1 MLFTRIGLN
10 ILMVS
15 SILFLPWWFSVLLA
29 LVLLFGFEAVEVL
42 GWGLLI
48 DILYGT
54 PLTFFY
60 NFTFIF
66 TLLFF
71 ILFLTTTYLKK
82 YLVFYQ
88 IP

>member
-1 MLFTRIGLN
+1 MLVTRISLN

-15 SILFLPWWFSVLLA
+15 SILFLPWWLSILFA

-54 PLTFFY
+54 PLTLFF

-71 ILFLTTTYLKK
+71 VLFLSTQYLKR
-82 YLVFYQ
+82 YLVFY
-88 IP
+88 

>member
-1 MLFTRIGLN
+1 ML
-10 ILMVS
+10 S
-15 SILFLPWWFSVLLA
+15 SILFLPWWFSILFA

-54 PLTFFY
+54 PLTFFF

-66 TLLFF
+66 TLLFLL
-71 ILFLTTTYLKK
+71 LFLSTYYLKK
-82 YLVFYQ
+82 RLVFY
-88 IP
+88 PAL

>member
-1 MLFTRIGLN
+1 MLVTRISLN

-15 SILFLPWWFSVLLA
+15 SILFLPWWLSILFA

-54 PLTFFY
+54 PLTLFF

-66 TLLFF
+66 TLLFLT
-71 ILFLTTTYLKK
+71 LFLVTTHLKQR
-82 YLVFYQ
+82 LIFY
-88 IP
+88 